1 MTASPR
7 DLVWS
12 SQFFV
17 VSSTKTLHLRGDKII
32 LPPSA
37 LEELL
42 SAATV
47 TVSRVRHPQ
56 TSTFDPYNP
65 HSFAAE
71 RDARS
76 EILERQ
82 QHLPH
87 PLIFRLVN
95 PRNGRVIYAGIR
107 EFSADDQKIGLS
119 PFLRQSLGI
128 GENDESERLDR
139 NQASIEISDRGGR
152 ILPEET
158 SQITV
163 HVKELPKG
171 TYVRLRPLEA
181 GYDVDDWKALLEQ
194 YLRDNFTTLT
204 KGEIL
209 SVPAGTQEF
218 RFLVDKLKPNEEA
231 VSLVDTDLEVD
242 IEALNED
249 QARETLS
256 QRLRKGQKSSTIVD
270 GNSSGG
276 VIEANKPESG
286 QVRLGDYVDYTFKMG
301 DSSNDVE
308 IQLTSHDSGGDLDLF
323 VSPLGPRYRSRP
335 RESEYVFGDISDKGV
350 KTIKIRNTHIAL
362 ENADALWVSIHGY
375 QSNDLKGDNVESDRI
390 VQYQLQ
396 ITHSTGTSD
405 TIIEDAPISNGNA
418 SSAAEERCKNCRQW
432 VPRATMILHE
442 NFCFRNNV
450 LCPSCN
456 NVFQKSSQEW
466 KNHWHCPH
474 DDAYGNTDAFRF
486 KHNSLFH
493 TPRTCARCNY
503 QAANVPDMA
512 HHRTTTCPGKLILC
526 SFCHLQVPQQ
536 GPDDPDLLDPE
547 VIFSSLTPHELID
560 GARTTECHLCGKIE
574 RLRDMPAHL
583 KLHDFERQSRPKP
596 RVCRNAN
603 CGRTIDGVGKNG
615 QTRSQPARNEL
626 GLCDTCFG
634 PLYVSMYDPDGKALK
649 RRVER
654 KYLTQL
660 LTGCGQSWC
669 RNEYCRTGRKNLDL
683 DRSGERLTS
692 KEALSMIKPL
702 LDKLND
708 ENKLLHFCTDQASQ
722 TRRTLAEMLSA
733 ESGGSGNSASSGAV
747 EGGAAM
753 RSSNARRGASSGY
766 QLEWCIAA
774 FEADAQAHASRDID
788 LDRART
794 WLKDW
799 APTRAETGNL

>member
-1 MTASPR
+1 MTATPR

-12 SQFFV
+12 SQFSV
-17 VSSTKTLHLRGDKII
+17 ISSAKTLHLRGDKII

-56 TSTFDPYNP
+56 TSSFDPYNP

-71 RDARS
+71 REARS
-76 EILERQ
+76 EALERQ

-95 PRNGRVIYAGIR
+95 PYNGRVIYAGIR
-107 EFSADDQKIGLS
+107 EFSADNQKIGLS
-119 PFLRQSLGI
+119 PFLRRSLGI
-128 GENDESERLDR
+128 GEYDGSDGLDR
-139 NQASIEISDRGGR
+139 NQASPDLSDREGQ
-152 ILPEET
+152 ILPEEPPK
-158 SQITV
+158 ITV

-171 TYVRLRPLEA
+171 TYVKLRPLEA

-209 SVPAGTQEF
+209 SVPAAAQEF

-256 QRLRKGQKSSTIVD
+256 QRLRKAQKSPVAAD
-270 GNSSGG
+270 GSSSGG
-276 VIEANKPESG
+276 LVEADKPESG
-286 QVRLGDYVDYTFKMG
+286 QVRLGDYVDYTFNMG
-301 DSSNDVE
+301 DLRSSVE
-308 IQLTSHDSGGDLDLF
+308 IQLTSRGAGGELDLF
-323 VSPLGPRYRSRP
+323 VSPLGPRHRSRP
-335 RESEYVFGDISDKGV
+335 RESEYVFGDISLGEV
-350 KTIKIRNTHIAL
+350 KIVNIRNTHVAL
-362 ENADALWVSIHGY
+362 EKADALWISVRGY
-375 QSNDLKGDNVESDRI
+375 KSNNSKDDNVDSDRI

-396 ITHSTGTSD
+396 VTHVMASSN
-405 TIIEDAPISNGNA
+405 IRIEDTSMSNGNA
-418 SSAAEERCKNCRQW
+418 SNNADDRCKNCRQW

-442 NFCFRNNV
+442 SFCFRNNV

-456 NVFQKSSQEW
+456 NVFQKSSKEW

-474 DDAYGNTDAFRF
+474 DDAYGNAEAPQH
-486 KHNSLFH
+486 KHNSTFH
-493 TPRTCARCNY
+493 TPRTCARCDY
-503 QAANVPDMA
+503 QAANVPDLA

-536 GPDDPDLLDPE
+536 GPDDPDLHDPE
-547 VIFSSLTPHELID
+547 VIFSGLTPHELID

-596 RVCRNAN
+596 RICHNAN

-615 QTRSQPARNEL
+615 QTKSQPARNEL

-669 RNEYCRTGRKNLDL
+669 RNEYCKTGRKNSDL
-683 DRSGERLTS
+683 AKPGERHTS

-702 LDKLND
+702 LDKPRD
-708 ENKLLHFCTDQASQ
+708 EKTPLLQFCTDETSQ
-722 TRRTLAEMLSA
+722 IRRTLAENLSA
-733 ESGGSGNSASSGAV
+733 ESADDAGGNRR
-747 EGGAAM
+747 GGAGG
-753 RSSNARRGASSGY
+753 GAGY
-766 QLEWCIAA
+766 QLEWCVAA
-774 FEADAQAHASRDID
+774 LEAEGGRDADV
-788 LDRART
+788 DRART